1 MKNTL
6 KYIFA
11 FAMGLAALSCNKT
24 LEKAEVEAGFAAKT
38 PVPTVSEI
46 TVGEIVPVEKS
57 ATVTVT
63 FGGFTAETP
72 GLELGFLVSLDPTF
86 KSSKAVL
93 VTPEEVGADGTV
105 TVTLPVTI
113 ASKNYVMATASSVSG
128 SNFSPVAELDVPSIP
143 WYQAMASSYTGD
155 AYSYWDDTECSWP
168 SHTIKVAA
176 DGENNTVTF
185 SDFDALAVSNKF
197 PSQVTG
203 VYDDETRTVT
213 FELAEDSTFD
223 VGLGVAGIVAVPM
236 TPDFDDAESYSV
248 VFSADYTKMT
258 VQPYG
263 LNGGG
268 SWYEIYY
275 QTTYVAK

>member
-57 ATVTVT
+57 ATVTVK
-63 FGGFTAETP
+63 FGNFTAETP

-93 VTPEEVGADGTV
+93 VTPEQVGEDGAV

-128 SNFSPVAELDVPSIP
+128 TNFSAVAELDVPSIP
-143 WYQAMASSYTGD
+143 WYQAMATSYTGD
-155 AYSYWDDTECSWP
+155 AYSYWDDTDCSWP

-185 SDFDALAVSNKF
+185 SDFDALALYYEF
-197 PSQVTG
+197 PSVVTG
-203 VYDDETRTVT
+203 TYDDATRTVT
-213 FELAEDSTFD
+213 FELTEDSTFD
-223 VGLGVAGIVAVPM
+223 VGLAAAGIPAYPM
-236 TPDFDDAESYSV
+236 NADFDFVGTYSI

-263 LNGGG
+263 LYDGTN
-268 SWYEIYY
+268 WYEIYY
-275 QTTYVAK
+275 QTTYVAD